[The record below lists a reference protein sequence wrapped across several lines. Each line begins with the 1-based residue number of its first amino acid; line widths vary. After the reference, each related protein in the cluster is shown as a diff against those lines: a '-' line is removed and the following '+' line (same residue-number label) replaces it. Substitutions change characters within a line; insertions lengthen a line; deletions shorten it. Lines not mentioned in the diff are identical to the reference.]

1 MPAFAALIRPGEA
14 PVSHGGRLIGGRLPS
29 SEVFISLHD
38 GGDREEAVLPSLVH
52 AFIVV
57 VIAISIQL
65 AIQGELVAP
74 LIMRDSS
81 NRIDPSKHD
90 YPDKSALH
98 IYVFPCTTS
107 DTLHLLFIPANRDWS
122 CRRQPGLY
130 VTEKNTP
137 PPVPPDVRRSSHPS
151 SIMLPPPLPEVGL
164 PKLLPVR
171 TLDEKDVMTLTY
183 YTSAFLL
190 ISMPNRES
198 MAAAASYICITRIL
212 SGPHSCTH

>member
-1 MPAFAALIRPGEA
+1 MLC
-14 PVSHGGRLIGGRLPS
+14 S
-29 SEVFISLHD
+29 SLS
-38 GGDREEAVLPSLVH
+38 VH

-137 PPVPPDVRRSSHPS
+137 PPVPPDVRRSKYHCINSRCYVLCLDVKVQIYIQSESAHHIGYIQSS
-151 SIMLPPPLPEVGL
+151 SI
-164 PKLLPVR
+164 
-171 TLDEKDVMTLTY
+171 
-183 YTSAFLL
+183 SALEQR
-190 ISMPNRES
+190 S
-198 MAAAASYICITRIL
+198 AS
-212 SGPHSCTH
+212 